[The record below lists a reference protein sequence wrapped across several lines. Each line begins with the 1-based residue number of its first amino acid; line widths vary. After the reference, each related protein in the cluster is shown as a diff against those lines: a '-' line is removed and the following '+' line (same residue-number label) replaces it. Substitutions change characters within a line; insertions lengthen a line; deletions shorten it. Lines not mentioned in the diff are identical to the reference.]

1 MKATKKLVFLLMCIC
16 AFACTKDFIVKNIK
30 NDTVVVLAPA
40 NNLATPNNSVTF
52 WWEELDGAEKYK
64 LQIVKPN
71 FNAIQQ
77 LILDTNV
84 IGDKFNCTLTPG
96 TYQWR
101 IKGVNNGGSSQY
113 TTYNLIIDTTSNLS
127 GQLVIPIT
135 PISNYLTG
143 SKSLSFSWNSL
154 SAASNYQVQII
165 NASSTIVKDTTT
177 SNTGFSTSLASG
189 GAYTWKVRALN
200 AFSISQY
207 NSALSFTIDLTAPPA
222 SVINSPLHGAFVK
235 DTTDLKWTRSSSDT
249 RYDSIYI
256 SVDSS
261 FTSII
266 SANKVYTTKIKINAL
281 SPTIPVSS
289 TYYWWRVKSID
300 SVGNKS
306 GYSNQLKF
314 KLIP

>member
-1 MKATKKLVFLLMCIC
+1 MKATKKLLFSLMCIY
-16 AFACTKDFIVKNIK
+16 AFACTKDFIVKDIK
-30 NDTVVVLAPA
+30 NDTIVVLAPG
-40 NNLATPNNSVTF
+40 NNLSTPNNSVTF

-71 FNAIQQ
+71 FNAVQQ

-113 TTYNLIIDTTSNLS
+113 TTFNLIIDTTSNLS

-135 PISNYLTG
+135 PTSNYLTG
-143 SKSLSFSWNSL
+143 GKSLSFSWNSL
-154 SAASNYQVQII
+154 TAASNYQVQII
-165 NASSTIVKDTTT
+165 NASSTIIKDTTT
-177 SNTGFSTSLASG
+177 SNTSFSTSLASG
-189 GAYTWKVRALN
+189 GTYTWKVRALN

-222 SVINSPLHGAFVK
+222 SVISSPLHGASIK

-261 FTSII
+261 FTSIV
-266 SANKVYTTKIKINAL
+266 STNKVYNTKIKINAL
-281 SPTIPVSS
+281 SPTIPISS